1 MHAMATSPASLSIPT
16 SPTSPALGENMVAA
30 LLRAHWPVLATVPA
44 ALSWLCMRTDLGI
57 APRTLHAYARGLSEY
72 RAFCAAPRPV
82 GVSEPGETMPTVGIA
97 C

>member
-1 MHAMATSPASLSIPT
+1 
-16 SPTSPALGENMVAA
+16 MVTAAA
-30 LLRAHWPVLATVPA
+30 LLRARWPVLATVPPA
-44 ALSWLCMRTDLGI
+44 PAWLRMRADLGI